1 MFPMITLTGDAQTRG
16 REYGRQTAALVR
28 HSIASYARLFA
39 YRRGVDW
46 EQIQGETQPYAAALA
61 DFAPDLLA
69 EMQGIAEGA
78 DVSTDSII
86 ALNARTELLASSDR
100 SVDGP
105 HRGYAAALAR
115 NRANA
120 VPEHGECTVVAALP
134 AATRSG
140 ATLLAQTWDWNGD
153 QRAACVLLRIQAP
166 GRPALLTLTEA
177 GIVAKIGLNS
187 AGVGVCLNILR
198 SHADGER
205 PGVPIHVLLRAV
217 LDTPSV
223 AAAQELISKV
233 EAGASS
239 CITLADAEGHAV
251 SLEITPNG
259 VGVLPPQNG
268 LLAHTNH
275 CVSPNTRAGACPLD
289 LKSGSVPRYDRAQA
303 LLGAQHGR
311 IDVAALQT
319 VLRDHEAAPLCICR
333 HPDSEQAPPE
343 RTESVTGVVMDLN
356 AQVMYVAPGL
366 PCQVAFTA
374 VELQ

>member
-46 EQIQGETQPYAAALA
+46 EQIQRETQPYAAALA

-69 EMQGIAEGA
+69 EMQGIAAGA
-78 DVSTDSII
+78 DVSTEAII

-105 HRGYAAALAR
+105 HRGYVAAMAR

-120 VPEHGECTVVAALP
+120 APEHGECTVVAALP
-134 AATRSG
+134 AATRNG
-140 ATLLAQTWDWNGD
+140 TTLLAQTWDWNGD

-166 GRPALLTLTEA
+166 GRPTLLTLTEA

-205 PGVPIHVLLRAV
+205 PGIPIHVLLRAV

-223 AAAQELISKV
+223 TAAQELVSEV
-233 EAGASS
+233 QAGASS
-239 CITLADAEGHAV
+239 CITLADAEGRAV

-259 VGVLPPQNG
+259 IGVLPPQDG

-275 CVSPNTRAGACPLD
+275 CVSPDTYAGACPLD
-289 LKSGSVPRYDRAQA
+289 PISGSVPRYDRAQA
-303 LLGAQHGR
+303 LLSAQHGR
-311 IDVAALQT
+311 IDVAALQA

-333 HPDSEQAPPE
+333 HPDSEQAAPE

-356 AQVMYVAPGL
+356 ARVMHVAPGL

-374 VELQ
+374 VELR